1 MNLTLRPRVMVGLA
15 VLAGA
20 VLTLL
25 DGVFPALSFAYRSP
39 GLHILLETGAGL
51 VALLVAYLI
60 LGRFRRSHGVR
71 DLALASSLAIFAA
84 VNLLFAALPTALA
97 EEPPGRFAT
106 WAALA
111 GGLLA
116 ATLFVAAAF
125 ASDRQLRPSK
135 RGLVGAGAGVALSL
149 GTIAAAVAGLAP
161 SLPLGIDPGDS
172 PDGTS
177 APHFIGHPAVHAA
190 QLASL
195 IVFVL
200 AAWGFTRYAERAE
213 DDFSAWLAAG
223 AVLAAFAGF
232 NYFFFPSLY
241 SPWVYT
247 GDLLR
252 LGFYVVLLAAAA
264 REIGGYW
271 RGLADAAV
279 LEERRRVARDLH
291 DGLAQ
296 ELAFIVM
303 RSRRLLADVEG
314 REGLEAICTASE
326 RALDESRRAIATL
339 SRPFDE
345 PLAFVLAQV
354 AEEVAGRMGLRVQS
368 ELEEDLVVPPATREA
383 LLRIVREAVTN
394 AGRHGNATV
403 ARVELTN
410 REGLRLRV
418 TDNGV
423 GFDPLAVRSR
433 GHGFGLTSIEERTRQ
448 LGGWVRI
455 DSGPERGTSI
465 EVVLP

>member
-1 MNLTLRPRVMVGLA
+1 MKLTVRPRVMVGLA
-15 VLAGA
+15 LLAGA
-20 VLTLL
+20 VLTLVV
-25 DGVFPALSFAYRSP
+25 GVFPALPFAYRSP

-51 VALLVAYLI
+51 VALLAAYLT
-60 LGRFRRSHGVR
+60 LGRFRRSHGLR
-71 DLALASSLAIFAA
+71 DLALASALAVFAA

-111 GGLLA
+111 GRLLA
-116 ATLFVAAAF
+116 ASLFAAAAF
-125 ASDRQLRPSK
+125 AWDRRLRPSR
-135 RGLVGAGAGVALSL
+135 RGLLGAGAGLALSL
-149 GTIAAAVAGLAP
+149 GTIAAAVAAFAP
-161 SLPLGIDPGDS
+161 SLPLGIDPGAS
-172 PDGTS
+172 PTGAST
-177 APHFIGHPAVHAA
+177 PLFIGHPAVDAA

-195 IVFVL
+195 ILFVL
-200 AAWGFTRYAERAE
+200 AAWGFMRHAERAE
-213 DDFSAWLAAG
+213 DDFSVWLAAG
-223 AVLAAFAGF
+223 AVLAAFAAF
-232 NYFFFPSLY
+232 NYLLFPSLY

-252 LGFYVVLLAAAA
+252 LGSYGVLLAAAA

-279 LEERRRVARDLH
+279 FEERRRVARDLH

-303 RSRRLLADVEG
+303 KSRRLLAEVED
-314 REGLEAICTASE
+314 REGVEAIHTASE
-326 RALDESRRAIATL
+326 RALDDSRRAIATL

-345 PLAFVLAQV
+345 PLALVLGQV
-354 AEEVAGRMGLRVQS
+354 AEEVAGRLGLRLQS
-368 ELEEDLVVPPATREA
+368 ELEEDIVVPPATREA

-394 AGRHGNATV
+394 SARHGRATV

-410 REGLRLRV
+410 KRGLHLRV

-423 GFDPLAVRSR
+423 GFDPSAVRSGGR
-433 GHGFGLTSIEERTRQ
+433 GFGLTSIEERTRQ
-448 LGGWVRI
+448 LGGSVRI
-455 DSGPERGTSI
+455 DSDPETGTSI